1 MFLLSLDACFR
12 CIVRLIVLLQ
22 DHADSQVELGNL
34 CASSGAVDEAIEWY
48 TLAATGVPR
57 HIDALYN
64 LGSIYYNQ
72 AMTAS
77 ST

>member
-22 DHADSQVELGNL
+22 DHL